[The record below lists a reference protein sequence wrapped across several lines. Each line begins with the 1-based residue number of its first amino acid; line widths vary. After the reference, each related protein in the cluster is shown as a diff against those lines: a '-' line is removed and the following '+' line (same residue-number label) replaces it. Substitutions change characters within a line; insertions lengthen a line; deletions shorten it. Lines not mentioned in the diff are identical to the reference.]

1 MEKKRVTAGVL
12 ALLMVFMTV
21 VSVLTPGMTAQAAG
35 TTLIVHYGGRADNSY
50 EGWNLWIWEEGRE
63 GQQVDF
69 TDEDAFGKVA
79 VYQTNRRPASIGFIL
94 RLNQWEDKDMGDD
107 RFVTMDGET
116 VEIWVTSG
124 EAEFATAAPD
134 GAAPYDLAALEEA
147 RLNVYNEEG
156 AAKILSLIHI

>member
-1 MEKKRVTAGVL
+1 MEKKRVTASVL

-79 VYQTNRRPASIGFIL
+79 VYQTNRKPSSIGFIV
-94 RLNQWEDKDMGDD
+94 RL
-107 RFVTMDGET
+107 
-116 VEIWVTSG
+116 TSG
-124 EAEFATAAPD
+124 RTRIWAMT
-134 GAAPYDLAALEEA
+134 DLSQWTG
-147 RLNVYNEEG
+147 RPSKSG
-156 AAKILSLIHI
+156 